1 MKPVGAFGMK
11 KIFAALAL
19 MFTVAIIGTAAKA
32 EPIKLAVTDLVGLE
46 ELQREFGA
54 FVDVLE
60 NATGEEFEFLPVTN
74 RTAAAEALRFGKVDF
89 ILTGP
94 AEYVVMQKRTNAEVV
109 VGFSRP
115 DYFSVIVTMAEN
127 GYTVPADIKGMKVA
141 MGSVG
146 STSKHLGPIQI
157 LADYGLNPLTDV
169 AIINTKIPVAWEA
182 LKRGDVAAAGMS
194 NTNFMKYRDKEAEAG
209 TFPPGAFR
217 VIGRGPDLPNDVLMA
232 GTHVDKAIV
241 ALVRKAFSEH
251 SDELVAAIL
260 TGEDNQKYAG
270 MRFLTNIKDA
280 DYNYVR
286 SMYAAAG
293 YPEYADFIG
302 N

>member
-1 MKPVGAFGMK
+1 MKRL
-11 KIFAALAL
+11 FAAIAM
-19 MFTVAIIGTAAKA
+19 MFAVAITGTAAKA

-54 FVDVLE
+54 FVAVLE
-60 NATGEEFEFLPVTN
+60 KATGEKFEFLPVTN

-89 ILTGP
+89 VLTGP
-94 AEYVVMQKRTNAEVV
+94 AEYVVMRKRTNAEVV

-146 STSKHLGPIQI
+146 STSKHLGPVQI
-157 LADYGLNPLTDV
+157 LADYGLNPMTDV
-169 AIINTKIPVAWEA
+169 EILNTKVPVGWEA
-182 LKRGDVAAAGMS
+182 MKRGDVAAAGMS

-209 TFPPGAFR
+209 TFQPGAFR

-241 ALVRKAFSEH
+241 DVVRKAFAEH

-260 TGEDNQKYAG
+260 TGEDNQKYSG

-302 N
+302 D

>member
-1 MKPVGAFGMK
+1 MK
-11 KIFAALAL
+11 KLFATLAL
-19 MFTVAIIGTAAKA
+19 MFAFALSGTAAKA

-60 NATGEEFEFLPVTN
+60 NATGKEFEFLPVTN
-74 RTAAAEALRFGKVDF
+74 RAAAAEALRFGKVDF
-89 ILTGP
+89 VLTGP
-94 AEYVVMQKRTNAEVV
+94 AEYVVMRKRTNAEVV

-115 DYFSVIVTMAEN
+115 DYFAVLVTMAEN
-127 GYTVPADIKGMKVA
+127 GYTIPTDIKGMKVA

-157 LADYGLNPLTDV
+157 LADYGLDPINDV
-169 AIINTKIPVAWEA
+169 QIINTKVPVGWEA
-182 LKRGDVAAAGMS
+182 MKRGDVAAVGMN
-194 NTNFMKYRDKEAEAG
+194 NTNFMKYREKEAEDG

-241 ALVRKAFSEH
+241 DTVRQAFVEK
-251 SDELVAAIL
+251 SDDLIAAIL
-260 TGEDNQKYAG
+260 TGDDNKKYAG